1 MSITA
6 GARKELDRRSM
17 EYMSDSDLARYFPN
31 SKDPKPIIKYHEL
44 ADVKDI
50 YELLPE
56 DNTFKI
62 ILVEMRH
69 NVGHWTAL
77 CRTKNQIIYFDS
89 YSNQP
94 DGQMRHIKAFW
105 RKMLG
110 QDDTYLTKLLKDV
123 KDREV
128 VWSKNRFQSVK
139 DGTGTCGRWCILF
152 LNMVL
157 NFGYD
162 IPEFE
167 AFIKHNCEALGL
179 TPDQLVTHWIH

>member
-1 MSITA
+1 MISA
-6 GARKELDRRSM
+6 GARRELDKRAK
-17 EYMSDSDLARYFPN
+17 EYLSDSDLARYFPN
-31 SKDPKPIIKYHEL
+31 SKDPKPIIKYNEL

-56 DNTFKI
+56 DGSFKI
-62 ILVEMRH
+62 ILVENRY

-77 CRTKNQIIYFDS
+77 CRTEKQIIYFDS
-89 YSNQP
+89 YSNKP
-94 DGQMRHIKAFW
+94 DGQMRHIKSFW

-110 QDDTYLTKLLKDV
+110 QDDTYLTTLLKAV

-128 VWSKNRFQSVK
+128 VWSKNRFQSLK

-162 IPEFE
+162 INEFE
-167 AFIKHNCEALGL
+167 EFVNHYCKELGL
-179 TPDQLVTHWIH
+179 TRDQLVTHWIQ

>member
-1 MSITA
+1 MISE
-6 GARKELDRRSM
+6 GGKKEINQRLKD
-17 EYMSDSDLARYFPN
+17 YMSDADLTRYFPN
-31 SKDPKPIIKYHEL
+31 SKDPRPIIKYHEL

-56 DNTFKI
+56 DGSFKI
-62 ILVEMRH
+62 ILVENRH

-77 CRTKNQIIYFDS
+77 CRTAKQIIYFDS
-89 YSNQP
+89 YSNKP
-94 DGQMRHIKAFW
+94 DGQLRYIKAFW

-110 QDDTYLTKLLKDV
+110 QDDTYLTKLLKNV
-123 KDREV
+123 TDREV
-128 VWSKNRFQSVK
+128 VWSDNRFQSLK
-139 DGTGTCGRWCILF
+139 DGTATCGRWCILF

-167 AFIKHNCEALGL
+167 EFIKHYCKELGL
-179 TPDQLVTHWIH
+179 TKDQLVTHWIH